1 MKFVSLEGSE
11 TGTFLKP
18 SFIFC
23 NYNEAIVALHQA
35 DIYYVNKLH
44 SCLSALHIQSL
55 GGVASLHELAGDGV
69 EGPRALVQLLDRVEL
84 QGLSR
89 VVDQKSVS
97 LNNIRVRLS
106 EELCVLSHWSG
117 YGAESRSSPPP
128 RPPSGPWSCRPAGPP
143 G

>member
-44 SCLSALHIQSL
+44 SGLPALHIQSL
-55 GGVASLHELAGDGV
+55 GGVSSLDQLTGDGV
-69 EGPRALVQLLDRVEL
+69 EGPRALVQLLDGVEL

-89 VVDQKSVS
+89 VVDQEGVG
-97 LNNIRVRLS
+97 LNIITVRGS
-106 EELCVLSHWSG
+106 EGQC
-117 YGAESRSSPPP
+117 
-128 RPPSGPWSCRPAGPP
+128 
-143 G
+143 

>member
-44 SCLSALHIQSL
+44 SGLPALHIQSL
-55 GGVASLHELAGDGV
+55 SGVPSLHQLTGDGV
-69 EGPRALVQLLDRVEL
+69 QGPRPLVQLLDRVEL

-89 VVDQKSVS
+89 VVDQKGVS
-97 LNNIRVRLS
+97 LNNMRVRLS

-128 RPPSGPWSCRPAGPP
+128 RRPSGPCSCLPASPP